1 MSYQVLPE
9 IFLPQLVKNL
19 VLLFGQAG
27 LGKAQVFVQ
36 VDPDSFEMIIQDVW
50 GFLSLMIAV
59 LSRDDHHIGLYDIKH
74 DISVCHTCCM
84 LNIQQCCPKT
94 EAFRF

>member
-36 VDPDSFEMIIQDVW
+36 VDPDAIKMIIYVQRTSGDV
-50 GFLSLMIAV
+50 GYALT
-59 LSRDDHHIGLYDIKH
+59 YD
-74 DISVCHTCCM
+74 
-84 LNIQQCCPKT
+84 LNYP
-94 EAFRF
+94 ESHL

>member
-36 VDPDSFEMIIQDVW
+36 VDPDSFEEAIQRMSGD
-50 GFLSLMIAV
+50 S
-59 LSRDDHHIGLYDIKH
+59 
-74 DISVCHTCCM
+74 CH
-84 LNIQQCCPKT
+84 
-94 EAFRF
+94 

>member
-36 VDPDSFEMIIQDVW
+36 VDPDSFEMIIQRMSGD
-50 GFLSLMIAV
+50 SCHMMIVV
-59 LSRDDHHIGLYDIKH
+59 LSRDDHHII
-74 DISVCHTCCM
+74 T
-84 LNIQQCCPKT
+84 
-94 EAFRF
+94 